1 MFILFSHLTDL
12 EITTPT
18 FSGTI
23 NGLSSYMAYPLPIP
37 LEHTV
42 QFSFKIS
49 PTTMQQISLLAF
61 IGQNGN
67 HDDKS
72 DHIAVS
78 FIQGIKHFEILSYQF
93 RTMFH
98 TSFVIFFR
106 ICDAHLEFGCRTS
119 SYLYTKTS

>member
-1 MFILFSHLTDL
+1 MHFNPFFLLLDL

-78 FIQGIKHFEILSYQF
+78 FIQGLIIFCRFYKKLI
-93 RTMFH
+93 
-98 TSFVIFFR
+98 SF
-106 ICDAHLEFGCRTS
+106 L
-119 SYLYTKTS
+119 

>member
-1 MFILFSHLTDL
+1 MHFNPFFLLLDL

-78 FIQGIKHFEILSYQF
+78 FIQGLI
-93 RTMFH
+93 
-98 TSFVIFFR
+98 IF
-106 ICDAHLEFGCRTS
+106 
-119 SYLYTKTS
+119 